1 MLQCERRTRPP
12 SFAVISSIP
21 SRVALT
27 RWAQTECMFRS
38 LLLLLVALGPLW
50 LVYMFGLWLL
60 VAFVALVVATFLFST
75 GKARP
80 SEEDQGGRLTG
91 YSTTELADF

>member
-1 MLQCERRTRPP
+1 
-12 SFAVISSIP
+12 
-21 SRVALT
+21 
-27 RWAQTECMFRS
+27 MFRA

-50 LVYMFGLWLL
+50 LVYTFGVWLL
-60 VAFVALVVATFLFST
+60 VAFVALTAATFVFST

-91 YSTTELADF
+91 YRTTTFADF